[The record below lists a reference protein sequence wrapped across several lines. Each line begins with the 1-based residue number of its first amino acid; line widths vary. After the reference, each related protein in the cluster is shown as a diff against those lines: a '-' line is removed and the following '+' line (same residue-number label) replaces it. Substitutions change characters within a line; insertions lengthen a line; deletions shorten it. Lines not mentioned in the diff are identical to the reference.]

1 MKDKIL
7 ACVTVVVALV
17 FIYSLVFIKPEFNV
31 TFNENNDSDLVN
43 VEVIKKGEKATM
55 PRDPQKEGYTFKY
68 WELDGKE
75 YDFDEGVTSNITL
88 NAVYEEVVKETNNKT
103 SKKR

>member
-43 VEVIKKGEKATM
+43 VEVIKKVRRRLSQEILKRKAILLNTGNLM
-55 PRDPQKEGYTFKY
+55 GKSMILMKE
-68 WELDGKE
+68 LL
-75 YDFDEGVTSNITL
+75 VIL
-88 NAVYEEVVKETNNKT
+88 L
-103 SKKR
+103 